1 MLFLV
6 SVKMISPSPIYLPMS
21 YCCDPYRKLHAFQA
35 IAKICHI
42 YIFLYKYIHKTL
54 IGYETK
60 VQIVKFIVSIIGINF
75 CEVKKIV
82 SQTVAEI
89 SQFISY

>member
-1 MLFLV
+1 M
-6 SVKMISPSPIYLPMS
+6 
-21 YCCDPYRKLHAFQA
+21 
-35 IAKICHI
+35 